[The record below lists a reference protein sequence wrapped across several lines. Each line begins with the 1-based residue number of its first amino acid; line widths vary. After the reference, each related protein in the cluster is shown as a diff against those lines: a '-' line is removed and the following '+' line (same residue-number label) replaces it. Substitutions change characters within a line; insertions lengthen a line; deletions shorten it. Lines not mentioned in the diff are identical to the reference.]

1 MLLRFTITMDGET
14 ALEKTIAPRRRGTGT
29 RERILE
35 VAEELIALH
44 GVEGFQ
50 LKDVAARI
58 GIRPPSIFAHFAGRE
73 AIAQAVA
80 ERMIGGIA
88 NLVDEVPGETPA
100 ETLKRWVRNLVAYL
114 SENPAHVR
122 LILRDMA
129 HVGSPNVASFASA
142 QQSMEQIKHHL
153 EEVLKRGLAD
163 GTFGEV
169 RPDSVIAQVIG
180 AVVSNLAWEGWDEN
194 GNPLPGVPIET
205 VQAETERL
213 ILGYVLKRAD

>member
-1 MLLRFTITMDGET
+1 LFAIQHTFHQDGET
-14 ALEKTIAPRRRGTGT
+14 ELEETAAPRRRGSDT
-29 RERILE
+29 RERIVV

-80 ERMIGGIA
+80 ERMVGGIA
-88 NLVDEVPGETPA
+88 SLVDEIKDEEPA
-100 ETLKRWVRNLVAYL
+100 ATLTRWVRNLVAYL
-114 SENPAHVR
+114 SEHPAHVR

-129 HVGSPNVASFASA
+129 HVGSPNVASIASA
-142 QQSMEQIKHHL
+142 QQSMEQIKTHL
-153 EEVLKRGLAD
+153 DEVLKRGEAE
-163 GTFGEV
+163 GTFRPV

-180 AVVSNLAWEGWDEN
+180 AVVSNLAWEGWDED
-194 GNPLPGVPIET
+194 GNPLPGAPIET
-205 VQAETERL
+205 IQDETEQL
-213 ILGYVLKRAD
+213 ILGYVLKRR

>member
-1 MLLRFTITMDGET
+1 M
-14 ALEKTIAPRRRGTGT
+14 EKTIAPRRKGSGT

-50 LKDVAARI
+50 LKDVAAEI

-88 NLVDEVPGETPA
+88 KLVDEIPGEKPA
-100 ETLKRWVRNLVAYL
+100 ATLTRWVRSLVAYL
-114 SENPAHVR
+114 SEHPAHVR

-142 QQSMEQIKHHL
+142 QQSMEEIKRHL
-153 EEVLKRGLAD
+153 DEVLNRGLVE
-163 GTFGEV
+163 GTFREV

-180 AVVSNLAWEGWDEN
+180 AVVSNLAWEGWDER

-205 VQAETERL
+205 VQEETQQL
-213 ILGYVLKRAD
+213 ILGYVLKRA

>member
-1 MLLRFTITMDGET
+1 M
-14 ALEKTIAPRRRGTGT
+14 EKTLAPKRRGAGT

-50 LKDVAARI
+50 LKDVAAAI

-88 NLVDEVPGETPA
+88 SLVDEVEGETPA
-100 ETLKRWVRNLVAYL
+100 ATLKRWVRNLVSYL
-114 SENPAHVR
+114 SKHPAHVR

-129 HVGSPNVASFASA
+129 HVGSPNVASIASA
-142 QQSMEQIKHHL
+142 RQSMQEIKQHL
-153 EEVLKRGLAD
+153 HEVLQK
-163 GTFGEV
+163 GEAKGAFRSV
-169 RPDSVIAQVIG
+169 RADSVISQVIG
-180 AVVSNLAWEGWDEN
+180 AVVSNLAWEGWDDQ

-205 VQAETERL
+205 IQEETEHL
-213 ILGYVLKRAD
+213 ILGYVLKRS